1 MATQEQTLDRTLVP
15 GIDRPGERIQEPPGA
30 PPRRRREIAVK
41 VALVALS
48 ALFIVPFLW
57 LLSASLKLRSEVFS
71 SEWIPEPVQWTN
83 YVTVWQEAPIL
94 QWLGNSVLVG
104 ALASVTVM
112 LSSAFVAFGFAYF
125 RFPWRNAIFALVLA
139 TMMLPAAVT
148 MVPTFII
155 WDRLGWTNTHVPLWA
170 PNVFGSA
177 FYIFMLRQFFLG
189 IPRDL
194 FDAARVDG
202 ANYFQVWW
210 RIAMP
215 LTKPALIVV
224 AIFEFKASWTD
235 LMRPLIYLT
244 DEARFTMPLGLKT
257 MMDQF
262 GQAGTQAWEL
272 LMAGSVLITLPMIV
286 LFFVGQRYF
295 VEGIATTGTKG

>member
-1 MATQEQTLDRTLVP
+1 MATEEHAFDRSLVP
-15 GIDRPGERIQEPPGA
+15 GIERPRAAGEA
-30 PPRRRREIAVK
+30 PPSGRRDAV
-41 VALVALS
+41 VRIALVGFS
-48 ALFIVPFLW
+48 ILFIMPLLW
-57 LLSASLKLRSEVFS
+57 LVSSSLKVRSEVFS
-71 SEWIPEPVQWTN
+71 SEWIPDPLQWSN
-83 YVTVWQEAPIL
+83 YAAVWREAPVL
-94 QWLGNSVLVG
+94 QWFGNSLLVG
-104 ALASVTVM
+104 VLATASVTI
-112 LSSAFVAFGFAYF
+112 SSAFVAFGFAYF
-125 RFPWRNAIFALVLA
+125 RFRWRKAVFGLVLA

-170 PNVFGSA
+170 HNLFGSA

-224 AIFEFKASWTD
+224 AIFEFKASWFD

-244 DEARFTMPLGLKT
+244 DEARYTMPLGLKAL
-257 MMDQF
+257 MDQF

-272 LMAGSVLITLPMIV
+272 LMAGTVLITAPMIL